1 MSMGPGNPWSPDWRP
16 DPTGRRAVAIR
27 SSRRGAILAV
37 VLLWPLA
44 VLATVTSPGTDE
56 SMTLRATLLAALTWP
71 GLALLGAGLAPAA
84 IGSRIDA
91 AAAGVALA
99 IGAPVAAVLSTV
111 IGVAIVVAV
120 RDGARVDD
128 AIGATI
134 RFGVL
139 GALRYAPFVAVAVIA
154 WVLLV
159 RRSSSAH

>member
-1 MSMGPGNPWSPDWRP
+1 M
-16 DPTGRRAVAIR
+16 
-27 SSRRGAILAV
+27 
-37 VLLWPLA
+37 
-44 VLATVTSPGTDE
+44 LATVTSPGTDE
-56 SMTLRATLLAALTWP
+56 TMTLRLGLLATLTWP

-84 IGSRIDA
+84 IGSRVDA

-99 IGAPVAAVLSTV
+99 IGAPVAAVLSTA
-111 IGVAIVVAV
+111 IGVATVVAV

-139 GALRYAPFVAVAVIA
+139 GALRYAPFVAIAVIA

-159 RRSSSAH
+159 RRSASAH

>member
-1 MSMGPGNPWSPDWRP
+1 MGPGNPWSPDWRP

-44 VLATVTSPGTDE
+44 MIATVTSPGTDE
-56 SMTLRATLLAALTWP
+56 TMTLRLGLLATLTWP

-84 IGSRIDA
+84 IGSRVDA

-99 IGAPVAAVLSTV
+99 IGAPVAAVLSTA
-111 IGVAIVVAV
+111 IGVATVVAV

-139 GALRYAPFVAVAVIA
+139 GALRYAPFVAIAVIA

-159 RRSSSAH
+159 RRSASAH

>member
-1 MSMGPGNPWSPDWRP
+1 MGPGNPWSPDWRP

-44 VLATVTSPGTDE
+44 MLATVTSPGTDE
-56 SMTLRATLLAALTWP
+56 TMTLRLGLLATLTWP

-84 IGSRIDA
+84 IGSRVDA

-99 IGAPVAAVLSTV
+99 IGAPVAAVLSTA
-111 IGVAIVVAV
+111 IGVATVVAV

-139 GALRYAPFVAVAVIA
+139 GALRYAPFVAIAVIA

-159 RRSSSAH
+159 RRSASAH